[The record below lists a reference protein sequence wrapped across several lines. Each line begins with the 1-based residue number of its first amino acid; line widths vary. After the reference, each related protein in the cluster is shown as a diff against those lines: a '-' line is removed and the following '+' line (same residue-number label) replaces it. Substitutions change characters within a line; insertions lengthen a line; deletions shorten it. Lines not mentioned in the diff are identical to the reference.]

1 MIGEGC
7 VVGYDYNVSRL
18 EVGLLSSSFSC
29 LLEVLEVLRRPS
41 LPKVVDYGL
50 ARRCNEISDEIIVSG
65 VLYLSEND
73 LELGW

>member
-18 EVGLLSSSFSC
+18 EVGLLSSPFSC
-29 LLEVLEVLRRPS
+29 LLELLYVLRRPS

-50 ARRCNEISDEIIVSG
+50 AQN
-65 VLYLSEND
+65 LSSVQ
-73 LELGW
+73 